1 MRNDFALLVQSK
13 VKLRNI
19 VGLFRLD
26 CTRNPMTHFIFV
38 TGGVVS
44 SLGKGISAA
53 SVAALLEARGLKV
66 TMVKMDPYINVDPG
80 TMSPF
85 QHGEVFVTEDGA
97 ETDLDLGYYE
107 RFLRRAKMTKLN
119 NFTSGRVYQDVLNKE
134 RRGDYLGGTV
144 QVIPH
149 ITDNIKE
156 RVLRV
161 GEGYDV
167 AIVEIGGT
175 VGDIASLPFME
186 SVRQLMVELGHKR
199 TMLMH
204 LTLLPYIKSAAE
216 LKTKPT
222 QHSVKELL
230 SIGIQPDILICR
242 TEHDVDADTTRKIA
256 LFTNVEARAVVVC
269 KDAKTIYQIPRTF
282 YEQDVDDLICERFG
296 FNDLPEADLSD
307 WDNVVEALLNPEY
320 SVRVAMVGKYV
331 ELPDAYK
338 SVNEAL
344 LHAGIQNRVKVEID
358 YVNAEELESQDVRT
372 VLKDAD
378 AILVPGGFGERGTE
392 GKMQAIQYAR
402 ENGVPFLGICLG
414 MQLAVIEYARNV
426 AGITDASSTEFNR
439 STKSPLIGLITEWLD
454 ERGEVQQRSVD
465 SDLGGTMRLGAQKSE
480 LVEGTK
486 TAQVYGSNE
495 IVERHRHRYEMNNR
509 YIPVLEEAGLK
520 ISGYSPI
527 QHLVE
532 TVEIPQHPWF
542 IAVQFHPEFTS
553 SPRDGHPL
561 FAGFIGAAKQQHQ
574 KNK

>member
-1 MRNDFALLVQSK
+1 
-13 VKLRNI
+13 
-19 VGLFRLD
+19 
-26 CTRNPMTHFIFV
+26 MTHFIFV

-156 RVLRV
+156 RVLRA

-175 VGDIASLPFME
+175 VGDIESLPFME

-242 TEHDVDADTTRKIA
+242 TEYDVDVDTKRKIA

-282 YEQDVDDLICERFG
+282 YEQNVDDLICERFG
-296 FNDLPEADLSD
+296 FNDLPEANLED

-320 SVRVAMVGKYV
+320 TVRVAMVGKYV
-331 ELPDAYK
+331 ELPDA
-338 SVNEAL
+338 
-344 LHAGIQNRVKVEID
+344 
-358 YVNAEELESQDVRT
+358 
-372 VLKDAD
+372 
-378 AILVPGGFGERGTE
+378 
-392 GKMQAIQYAR
+392 
-402 ENGVPFLGICLG
+402 
-414 MQLAVIEYARNV
+414 
-426 AGITDASSTEFNR
+426 
-439 STKSPLIGLITEWLD
+439 
-454 ERGEVQQRSVD
+454 
-465 SDLGGTMRLGAQKSE
+465 
-480 LVEGTK
+480 
-486 TAQVYGSNE
+486 
-495 IVERHRHRYEMNNR
+495 
-509 YIPVLEEAGLK
+509 
-520 ISGYSPI
+520 
-527 QHLVE
+527 
-532 TVEIPQHPWF
+532 
-542 IAVQFHPEFTS
+542 
-553 SPRDGHPL
+553 
-561 FAGFIGAAKQQHQ
+561 
-574 KNK
+574 